1 VSSGTGSGIGDSDFI
16 ADFASQAGRAR
27 GLFELVVVGTNWTRN
42 LIMESG
48 SWAIVT
54 LGALVACD

>member
-1 VSSGTGSGIGDSDFI
+1 MSSGTGSGIGDSDFI

-27 GLFELVVVGTNWTRN
+27 GPSELVVEGSNWARN
-42 LIMESG
+42 LIKESG

-54 LGALVACD
+54 LGAFVACD